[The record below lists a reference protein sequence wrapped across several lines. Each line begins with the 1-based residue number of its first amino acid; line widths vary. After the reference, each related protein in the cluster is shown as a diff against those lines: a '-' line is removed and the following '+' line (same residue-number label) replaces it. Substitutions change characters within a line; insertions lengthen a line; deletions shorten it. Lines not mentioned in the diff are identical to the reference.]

1 MLLQHTPSISVLR
14 KILFAVVHLPKEM
27 PNYWQTIK
35 DFAGTELSVSELQ
48 TAVENL
54 QYLNAV
60 AFSTD
65 DQLLSSMCLGE
76 GGNSIGIVLVSS
88 KQKCRECGARLS
100 TRADRPRNM
109 VLYTESSGTL
119 PATHY
124 RKVCSHARHGCSYVQ
139 HYGFHSHG
147 KLHVIPACSFQL
159 S

>member
-1 MLLQHTPSISVLR
+1 MLLQHTSSISVLR
-14 KILFAVVHLPKEM
+14 KILFAVVYLPKEM

-35 DFAGTELSVSELQ
+35 DFARTELSISELQ

-65 DQLLSSMCLGE
+65 EQLLGTMCLGE
-76 GGNSIGIVLVSS
+76 GENAIGVVLVSS
-88 KQKCRECGARLS
+88 RQKCQECGARLS
-100 TRADRPRNM
+100 TRADRPRKM

-124 RKVCSHARHGCSYVQ
+124 RKVCSHARRGCNQVQ

-147 KLHVIPACSFQL
+147 KVITIL
-159 S
+159 